1 MPLDKDQLL
10 KSKLISK
17 EFIVEAS
24 HLCFVLMNAYMFT
37 KVSVKKLHYSYS
49 KNWRHYLIMT
59 ILNYNLL
66 ATFRKSNSLYLHI
79 TLSKS
84 NKLRE

>member
-24 HLCFVLMNAYMFT
+24 HLCSVLMNAYMFT
-37 KVSVKKLHYSYS
+37 KVSVKK
-49 KNWRHYLIMT
+49 T
-59 ILNYNLL
+59 
-66 ATFRKSNSLYLHI
+66 
-79 TLSKS
+79 TLQ
-84 NKLRE
+84 LQ